1 MFWAVQSHIHICGEC
16 TVEHLLLVMET
27 SPDCLCR
34 KGLIFTLKPF
44 RFTDISRGLGKLHK
58 KKSKRA
64 ICAVYILEVKSVL
77 TTPFL
82 LISK

>member
-1 MFWAVQSHIHICGEC
+1 MFWAVQSQIHICGEC

-34 KGLIFTLKPF
+34 KGLTFTLKSF
-44 RFTDISRGLGKLHK
+44 RFTDISCGLGKLHL
-58 KKSKRA
+58 KSKRA
-64 ICAVYILEVKSVL
+64 ICAVYIIEVKSVL